1 MYDVV
6 SLYLTDD
13 AVRHVAIWTLSVSAL
28 IIFLL
33 AFAVT
38 EGAGFHGPLAL
49 LKGAQRFILCALSIA
64 CAYAAACIVYFGWT
78 PPGPILILFVA
89 FSISTSISAV
99 RHLLGPAL
107 AANNT
112 WDSARNALRAKIH
125 QAWTPH
131 FGLAVDEAYPTRRRY
146 PPL

>member
-6 SLYLTDD
+6 GLYLTDE
-13 AVRHVAIWTLSVSAL
+13 AIRHVAIWTLSVSAL

-64 CAYAAACIVYFGWT
+64 CAYAAACIIYFGWT

-89 FSISTSISAV
+89 FSISTTISAV

-107 AANNT
+107 AINNT
-112 WDSARNALRAKIH
+112 WKSAWTAVRAKAH
-125 QAWTPH
+125 GSLSLR
-131 FGLAVDEAYPTRRRY
+131 FGLAVDAPHRHRRY
-146 PPL
+146 PF

>member
-6 SLYLTDD
+6 GLYLTDES
-13 AVRHVAIWTLSVSAL
+13 VRHLAIWTLSVSAL

-49 LKGAQRFILCALSIA
+49 LKGAQRFILCALSVA
-64 CAYAAACIVYFGWT
+64 CAYAGACIVYFGWT
-78 PPGPILILFVA
+78 PPGPILILFIA
-89 FSISTSISAV
+89 FSVSTTISAV

-107 AANNT
+107 AENNT
-112 WDSARNALRAKIH
+112 WASVWSALRYKTCKVL
-125 QAWTPH
+125 TPN
-131 FGLAVDEAYPTRRRY
+131 FGLAVSPHRRHR
-146 PPL
+146 PF